1 MSNYWPLFMF
11 LAAVGVALFAFV
23 SIAAWSGSG
32 AAQRQAHDRYALLRA
47 LAEQPGE
54 NARLVLEMLREQDER
69 VARKKEE
76 EERRGFLIGGLV
88 CMATGVALVAMF
100 TVMGAQK
107 AWPVG
112 LIPLFIGMVI
122 APFGLPRRRAAAGPR
137 TLGE

>member
-11 LAAVGVALFAFV
+11 MAAVGVALFAFV

-32 AAQRQAHDRYALLRA
+32 AAQRQAHDRYALLRS

-69 VARKKEE
+69 VARRKDE
-76 EERRGFLIGGLV
+76 EERRGFLLGGLV
-88 CMATGVALVAMF
+88 CIVTGVALIIMF
-100 TVMGAQK
+100 VSMGAMK

-112 LIPLFIGMVI
+112 LIPLLIGIVI
-122 APFGLPRRRAAAGPR
+122 TPFGLPRRHAASGPR
-137 TLGE
+137 ALGE